1 MSINKTEAIVF
12 IQEIKN
18 TQKTTRYYKKQV
30 KKMLQKELDL
40 NMKYD
45 QGKTLLHYIIEKNHS
60 KLLPFLIERGS
71 NPNLCDDHFVSPMHL
86 AVEKNNRKAVKYLVY
101 SGADIDIPGE
111 FEQTPLHRAVILGD
125 EKMIKTL
132 IALGADVL
140 LVDEK
145 NLSVMDYAKD
155 EKNQNIVSFLE
166 KAIYKKKGEE
176 R

>member
-1 MSINKTEAIVF
+1 MSMSKTEAIAF

-18 TQKTTRYYKKQV
+18 THKTTRYYKKQV
-30 KKMLQKELDL
+30 KRLLQRELDL

-45 QGKTLLHYIIEKNHS
+45 QGKTLLHYVIEKNYS
-60 KLLPFLIERGS
+60 KLLPFLIEKGS
-71 NPNLCDDHFVSPMHL
+71 NPNLCDDHFVSPIHL
-86 AVEKNNRKAVKYLVY
+86 AVEKNNRKAVKYLVC

-166 KAIYKKKGEE
+166 KAIYQKKGEE
-176 R
+176 Q

>member
-1 MSINKTEAIVF
+1 MSMSKTEAVAL

-18 TQKTTRYYKKQV
+18 TQKTMRYYKKRV
-30 KKMLQKELDL
+30 KKMLQNELDL

-45 QGKTLLHYIIEKNHS
+45 QGKTLLHYIIEKNYAR
-60 KLLPFLIERGS
+60 LLPFLIERGS
-71 NPNLCDDHFVSPMHL
+71 NPNICDDHFVSPMHL
-86 AVEKNNRKAVKYLVY
+86 AVEKNNRKAVKYLAY

>member
-1 MSINKTEAIVF
+1 MSMSKTEAVAL

-18 TQKTTRYYKKQV
+18 TQKTMRYYKKRV
-30 KKMLQKELDL
+30 KRMLQSELDL

-45 QGKTLLHYIIEKNHS
+45 QGKTLLHYIIEKNYAR
-60 KLLPFLIERGS
+60 LLPFLIERGS
-71 NPNLCDDHFVSPMHL
+71 NPNICDDHFVSPMHL
-86 AVEKNNRKAVKYLVY
+86 AVEKNNRKAVKYLAY

>member
-1 MSINKTEAIVF
+1 MRMSKTEAVVL

-18 TQKTTRYYKKQV
+18 TKKTTRYYKKKI

-45 QGKTLLHYIIEKNHS
+45 QGKTLLHYVIEKNHS
-60 KLLPFLIERGS
+60 KLIPFLVERGS

-86 AVEKNNRKAVKYLVY
+86 AVEKNNRKAIKYLIS
-101 SGADIDIPGE
+101 SGADIDISGE

-155 EKNQNIVSFLE
+155 EKNQNMISFLE
-166 KAIYKKKGEE
+166 KEIYNKKGEKL
-176 R
+176 

>member
-1 MSINKTEAIVF
+1 MSMSKTEAVAL

-18 TQKTTRYYKKQV
+18 TQKTMRYYKKRV
-30 KKMLQKELDL
+30 KRMLQNELDL

-45 QGKTLLHYIIEKNHS
+45 QGKTLLHYIIEKNYAR
-60 KLLPFLIERGS
+60 LLPFLIERGS
-71 NPNLCDDHFVSPMHL
+71 NPNICDDHFVSPMHL
-86 AVEKNNRKAVKYLVY
+86 AVEKNNRKAVKYLAY